1 MNLSTIEAMRTYVT
15 AFCGKKLGDMVSL
28 KNIAMNED
36 EERTEGAE
44 ITFKCLINVK

>member
-1 MNLSTIEAMRTYVT
+1 MGDT
-15 AFCGKKLGDMVSL
+15 AKEKLEVAHEKL
-28 KNIAMNED
+28 KKNIAMNED